1 MLNPPFTPS
10 TPAPTVLTNFYNN
23 EPHVCDSGRTLE
35 VTTPHT
41 GAVITTVPLS
51 TEQDV
56 DKAVQAAAAAF
67 PGWSTRTFKDRAQF
81 SLRFSNLLNAHLDE
95 LAELIVYEHGKTIA
109 EAIAEIKK
117 GLETLEY
124 AVSLPQLAAGN
135 VMDVS
140 RGVRCE
146 DRRDALGVVA
156 SVVPFN
162 FPMMVPFWTIP
173 IALGCGNT
181 MVLKPSEK
189 VPLTMSR
196 VAELAATVFPKGVFN
211 LVHGD
216 KVAASALAKHPLVRA
231 FTFVGTTAVARH
243 LSHVCRQQDKRCIA
257 LGGAKNYL
265 VAAPD
270 CNVEMTS
277 QDVVNSFTGCSGQR
291 CMAASV
297 LVVIGEQP
305 ELIKSILS
313 KASKLTA
320 GSGMRQVG
328 PVIDSVSRDRIL
340 DFIIE
345 AESSGD
351 AKIVLDG
358 RSWAG
363 QDGFWVGPTILHHN
377 NNRKARALHEEIFG
391 PVLSILHVK
400 DAHEAIALE
409 NAVAYGNAACIYTQ
423 SGATAEWFTKRFS
436 AAMMGVNIGVPVP
449 REPFS
454 FGGMGT
460 SKFGDHDITG
470 DGGLEFFTMRKK
482 VTTKWSIPT
491 EQSWLS

>member
-1 MLNPPFTPS
+1 
-10 TPAPTVLTNFYNN
+10 
-23 EPHVCDSGRTLE
+23 
-35 VTTPHT
+35 
-41 GAVITTVPLS
+41 
-51 TEQDV
+51 
-56 DKAVQAAAAAF
+56 
-67 PGWSTRTFKDRAQF
+67 
-81 SLRFSNLLNAHLDE
+81 
-95 LAELIVYEHGKTIA
+95 
-109 EAIAEIKK
+109 
-117 GLETLEY
+117 
-124 AVSLPQLAAGN
+124 LAAGN

-162 FPMMVPFWTIP
+162 FPMMVPFWTLP
-173 IALGCGNT
+173 IAIGCGNT
-181 MVLKPSEK
+181 MVVKPSEK

-196 VAELAATVFPKGVFN
+196 VAELAATVLPTGVLN
-211 LVHGD
+211 IVHGD
-216 KVAASALAKHPLVRA
+216 KVAATALATHPLVRA

-243 LSHVCRQQDKRCIA
+243 LSHLCRQNDKRCTA

-270 CNVEMTS
+270 CDLEMTA

-305 ELIKSILS
+305 ELIKNIVS

-320 GSGMRQVG
+320 GSQGRQIG
-328 PVIDSVSRDRIL
+328 PVIDAVSRDRIL
-340 DFIIE
+340 DFIIDAE
-345 AESSGD
+345 ATGD
-351 AKIVLDG
+351 AKVILDG

-363 QDGFWVGPTILHHN
+363 QDGYWVGPTILHHN
-377 NNRKARALHEEIFG
+377 DNRNARALHQEIFG
-391 PVLSILHVK
+391 PVLSILHAK
-400 DAHEAIALE
+400 DANEAIALE
-409 NAVAYGNAACIYTQ
+409 NAVAYGNAACIYTS
-423 SGATAEWFTKRFS
+423 SGATAEWFTKRFT

-460 SKFGDHDITG
+460 SKYGDFDITG
-470 DGGLEFFTMRKK
+470 DGGLEFFTLRKK
-482 VTTKWSIPT
+482 VTTKWTIPA